1 MFAIIK
7 HLKQLHGGPAEE
19 LEKNLLKVRSQ
30 ADRKMT
36 IVEFA
41 TARKP
46 AAPLA
51 DRSNRPSTAP
61 TPTKPAAPA
70 QTEVFAPPA
79 AAAPAA
85 PAAPAAEVVE
95 TSIQGPQRTPPR
107 LPVPPRALL
116 ADAAALEL
124 VGAFAAGRDHA
135 SMSGSEMHGLVQWL
149 KSKGRSEVEDL
160 LMMYKALDQKKFQ
173 LCQYF
178 IKHHAA
184 VRALG
189 GGDAPSPRVAPSP
202 RAEGVPPLNLAATM
216 PLPSVAATQPLA
228 PPMQAWGEAPP
239 QQQVQQQVQMQQQ
252 LQVQQQL
259 QMQQQAQQAQQ
270 AQQLSQQMAMLTPRD
285 AAGGHDAAHDRVLAQ
300 HAMMLGQTM
309 DRMEETFNFQV
320 VRASYG

>member
-1 MFAIIK
+1 MFAIIE

-61 TPTKPAAPA
+61 TPTK
-70 QTEVFAPPA
+70 
-79 AAAPAA
+79 PAA

-178 IKHHAA
+178 IKH
-184 VRALG
+184 
-189 GGDAPSPRVAPSP
+189 
-202 RAEGVPPLNLAATM
+202 
-216 PLPSVAATQPLA
+216 LA
-228 PPMQAWGEAPP
+228 PWRRQNR
-239 QQQVQQQVQMQQQ
+239 QK
-252 LQVQQQL
+252 
-259 QMQQQAQQAQQ
+259 
-270 AQQLSQQMAMLTPRD
+270 
-285 AAGGHDAAHDRVLAQ
+285 
-300 HAMMLGQTM
+300 
-309 DRMEETFNFQV
+309 
-320 VRASYG
+320 VRRQ